1 MADEMAEPHGQYNS
15 TVTFVI
21 NGEQFSLS
29 MSALSMLGSACMLN
43 QMINHAGTSDD
54 KHVVTWPSPLTVRS
68 FALVVEWASTG
79 RIPKGIPSRDMAD
92 VFRAADALASPIL
105 LVAASHLALHHPRS
119 TRTTAPCLR

>member
-43 QMINHAGTSDD
+43 QMIN
-54 KHVVTWPSPLTVRS
+54 PSLFCPDSGVG
-68 FALVVEWASTG
+68 EH
-79 RIPKGIPSRDMAD
+79 
-92 VFRAADALASPIL
+92 RA
-105 LVAASHLALHHPRS
+105 HPEGH
-119 TRTTAPCLR
+119 P

>member
-54 KHVVTWPSPLTVRS
+54 KQC
-68 FALVVEWASTG
+68 G
-79 RIPKGIPSRDMAD
+79 
-92 VFRAADALASPIL
+92 
-105 LVAASHLALHHPRS
+105 HLAIALDGALFCPGSGVGEHRAHPEGH
-119 TRTTAPCLR
+119 P